1 MVNQYLTEL
10 KFFLR
15 LSLPITLVL
24 FLLFL
29 PIEITIAF
37 AGHLGKDELD
47 AAGLANSI
55 FQIWAVA
62 IMNGV
67 SYATN
72 SLFAQAYS
80 SKNLEV
86 LRIQFQRTILISIV
100 FFFILILPLCVN
112 SEFVLVL
119 AGQERVHS
127 HLAGLMLLIFLPG
140 LFSRFIFCVVIKF
153 LEGQNVTFINN
164 LSLFLVDVI
173 SLGMNPLLIYW
184 FKWGFLG
191 ALFAS

>member
-72 SLFAQAYS
+72 SLFAQ
-80 SKNLEV
+80 V
-86 LRIQFQRTILISIV
+86 VR
-100 FFFILILPLCVN
+100 
-112 SEFVLVL
+112 SEP
-119 AGQERVHS
+119 ATGP
-127 HLAGLMLLIFLPG
+127 M
-140 LFSRFIFCVVIKF
+140 
-153 LEGQNVTFINN
+153 
-164 LSLFLVDVI
+164 
-173 SLGMNPLLIYW
+173 
-184 FKWGFLG
+184 
-191 ALFAS
+191 